1 MRGPET
7 TSYNRAMSTPETF
20 QIPLETAEIYE
31 SKFVPALFADWA
43 PHVVDMA
50 DVAPGQSVLDVA
62 CGTGIVARAAADR
75 VGSGGRVVGVD
86 LNPAMLEVAR
96 TVRPDIEW
104 RQGDAEDLPF
114 ETGSFDVALCQSAL
128 FFFPDPGR
136 AVREMAR
143 VVGPAGTVAIQT
155 YAPLAEQPAYGPFME
170 VIARH
175 AGPEARVLLGTYWS
189 QGDLARLT
197 ELAAAAGLEPI
208 ETRTSLGVARFPST
222 DAVAHTEIRATPLVE
237 RLDPAAYDRIL
248 ADTHDVLSRY
258 AQADGTVLF
267 PIRAKL
273 IAARGTPTD

>member
-1 MRGPET
+1 MT
-7 TSYNRAMSTPETF
+7 ETF
-20 QIPLETAEIYE
+20 QIGPEQAKAYDEQ
-31 SKFVPALFADWA
+31 FVPALFAQWA
-43 PHVVDMA
+43 PQLVDCA
-50 DVAPGQSVLDVA
+50 RVAGGQRILDVA
-62 CGTGIVARAAADR
+62 CGTGVVARTAVDV
-75 VGSGGRVVGVD
+75 VGPQGHVVGVD

-114 ETGSFDVALCQSAL
+114 ETASFDVALCQSAL

-197 ELAAAAGLEPI
+197 EFAAAAGLEPI
-208 ETRTSLGVARFPST
+208 ETRTSLGIARFPST
-222 DAVAHTEIRATPLVE
+222 DAVAHTEIRATPLVD
-237 RLDPAAYDRIL
+237 RLDSAAYDRIL
-248 ADTHDVLSRY
+248 ADTHDVLNRY
-258 AQADGTVLF
+258 AQADGSVLI
-267 PIRAKL
+267 PIRAKM
-273 IAARGTPTD
+273 IAGRRTSSD